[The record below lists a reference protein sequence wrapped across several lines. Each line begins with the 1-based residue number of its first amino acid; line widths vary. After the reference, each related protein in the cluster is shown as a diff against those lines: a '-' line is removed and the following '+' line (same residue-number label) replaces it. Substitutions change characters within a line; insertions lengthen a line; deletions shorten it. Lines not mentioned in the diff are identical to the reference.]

1 MRPYEPFVKPSC
13 PLWLFHICSA
23 FSDRGRCSRQWPQP
37 MAKPDFGQIARNL
50 TELADCP
57 RTAPLNVGVGNMQSR
72 KANPAAEPIEF
83 PARSTHSDLG
93 LNAQSPPNLGS
104 DERLLTPQE
113 VADRLGVSQRWVRDH
128 ATRRWPRITAVK
140 LGSLLRFRWRDVQD
154 FLAHNTLQGSSKKQ
168 VGGV

>member
-1 MRPYEPFVKPSC
+1 
-13 PLWLFHICSA
+13 
-23 FSDRGRCSRQWPQP
+23 
-37 MAKPDFGQIARNL
+37 
-50 TELADCP
+50 
-57 RTAPLNVGVGNMQSR
+57 MQSR
-72 KANPAAEPIEF
+72 KPSPAAEPIEF
-83 PARSTHSDLG
+83 PARSTLSDLS
-93 LNAQSPPNLGS
+93 LNAQCPPNLGS

-140 LGSLLRFRWRDVQD
+140 LGSLLRFRWRDMQD